1 MDMKF
6 KTVFITGASA
16 GIGEA
21 CAQVFAEA
29 GSKLILLARRRER
42 LIKLSSELLKK
53 YGTETFSIECDVR
66 NYKTVEKVILTLPE
80 EWKNVDVLINNAGLA
95 RGIEKIQEGVLENW
109 EEMIDTN
116 IKGLLYITKLILP
129 DMIKRG
135 EGHIVN
141 IASLAGRYV
150 YPGGNVYCATK
161 FAVRALSEAILV
173 DLNGTGIKVTNVDPG
188 LVETEFSEVRFR
200 GDTERAKKI
209 YEGYT
214 PLSGRDVAEI
224 ILFAV
229 TRPQHVMIQDILVT
243 PTDQV
248 NPYILNKKTQK

>member
-1 MDMKF
+1 MKF
-6 KTVFITGASA
+6 KTIFITGASA
-16 GIGEA
+16 GIGQA
-21 CAQVFAEA
+21 CAEVFAEA
-29 GSKLILLARRRER
+29 GARLILLARRREK
-42 LIKLSSELLKK
+42 LIKLSADLLKK
-53 YGTETFSIECDVR
+53 FGTESFSIECDVR
-66 NYKTVEKVILTLPE
+66 NFKSVEKVINNLPQ
-80 EWKNVDVLINNAGLA
+80 EWKNIDVLINNAGLA
-95 RGIEKIQEGVLENW
+95 RGIEKIQDGLLENW

-116 IKGLLYITKLILP
+116 IKGLLYMTRLLLP

-161 FAVRALSEAILV
+161 FAVKALSEGMII

-200 GDTERAKKI
+200 GDKEKAKKI

-214 PLSGRDVAEI
+214 PLTGKDIAEI
-224 ILFAV
+224 VLFAV
-229 TRPQHVMIQDILVT
+229 SRPQHVMIQDILIT
-243 PTDQV
+243 PTDQA
-248 NPYILNKKTQK
+248 NPYILNKKSN